1 MRYLIGID
9 DTDNLD
15 SHGTGHLAR
24 DLTNTLNALDIAE
37 VEGITRH
44 QLLVDPR
51 IRYTSHN
58 SSACLTINA
67 QPERL
72 AALIDA
78 CRNYLLT
85 HSAPGSDAGLCVA
98 AWDQVTETV
107 QRFGRRAKQEV
118 LTMIE
123 ALALAQQTDIAL
135 EGLTGDHGGV
145 IGSLAAIG
153 LRAAGNDGR
162 FLWLKGLRDISGVYT
177 VDQLRGATPIERI
190 QTVEGLD
197 VPATDR
203 IDVGEWVR
211 PLLKHGHSLL
221 LVEEAQRDNCEWRVI
236 SKDSIKQLS
245 N

>member
-107 QRFGRRAKQEV
+107 QR
-118 LTMIE
+118 
-123 ALALAQQTDIAL
+123 
-135 EGLTGDHGGV
+135 
-145 IGSLAAIG
+145 
-153 LRAAGNDGR
+153 
-162 FLWLKGLRDISGVYT
+162 
-177 VDQLRGATPIERI
+177 
-190 QTVEGLD
+190 
-197 VPATDR
+197 DR
-203 IDVGEWVR
+203 KSVV
-211 PLLKHGHSLL
+211 
-221 LVEEAQRDNCEWRVI
+221 
-236 SKDSIKQLS
+236 
-245 N
+245 